1 MGSYF
6 LDTSAI
12 VKRYVPTEPGHTW
25 IVTLCNPV
33 QSHKLYI
40 AQAASVEVV
49 AAMCRKTREGSITT
63 AARDRLIT
71 RFRRDVRSDYDPW
84 RVTNAIYT
92 SAGNLCRSHKLRAY
106 DAVQLAC
113 ALGVHNQALASG
125 APSSIFV
132 CADNSLLN
140 IAIAEGL
147 GVENPNNHP

>member
-1 MGSYF
+1 MFGVIMILGVSPM
-6 LDTSAI
+6 L
-12 VKRYVPTEPGHTW
+12 
-25 IVTLCNPV
+25 
-33 QSHKLYI
+33 
-40 AQAASVEVV
+40 
-49 AAMCRKTREGSITT
+49 
-63 AARDRLIT
+63 
-71 RFRRDVRSDYDPW
+71 
-84 RVTNAIYT
+84 YT